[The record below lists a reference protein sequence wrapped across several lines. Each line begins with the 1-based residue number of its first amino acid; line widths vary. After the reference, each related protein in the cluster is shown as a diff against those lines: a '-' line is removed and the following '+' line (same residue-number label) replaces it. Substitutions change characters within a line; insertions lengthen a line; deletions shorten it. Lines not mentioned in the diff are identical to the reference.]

1 MKDSGLDRL
10 SSIELFCAAATAES
24 FTAAATALGVTPS
37 AISKPVLRLENRL
50 GLKLFLRTTRAI
62 RLTNDG
68 LAYYKTC
75 QTALE
80 SIQ

>member
-1 MKDSGLDRL
+1 
-10 SSIELFCAAATAES
+10 LFCAAATAES